1 MAVWKEV
8 KMRKAKAV
16 AVRTQMASLVK
27 EWSRSG
33 ETGRTFAA
41 RKGITAAKL
50 FYWKLRLVG
59 PDRSRGRRTHRFV
72 PVRLVGRGKW
82 SGAEVSL
89 EIVLE
94 SGERVRISEGA
105 SEETLRREIRIL
117 RERC

>member
-1 MAVWKEV
+1 MSKT
-8 KMRKAKAV
+8 KAG
-16 AVRTQMASLVK
+16 AVRKQMASLVK

-59 PDRSRGRRTHRFV
+59 PNRGRGRRTNRFV
-72 PVRLVGRGKW
+72 PVRLVGRGQW
-82 SGAEVSL
+82 SGAGEVSV

-94 SGERVRISEGA
+94 SGERVRMSEGV
-105 SEETLRREIRIL
+105 SEETLRRAIRIL
-117 RERC
+117 REQC

>member
-1 MAVWKEV
+1 MRMAKQSEI
-8 KMRKAKAV
+8 RA
-16 AVRTQMASLVK
+16 QMARLVK
-27 EWSRSG
+27 EWKRSG
-33 ETGRTFAA
+33 EPGRTFAA

-59 PDRSRGRRTHRFV
+59 PERSRGRRTHRFV
-72 PVRLVGRGKW
+72 PVRVVGRGQW

-94 SGERVRISEGA
+94 SGERVRMSEGV
-105 SEETLRREIRIL
+105 SEETLRRAIRIL